1 MKKLGEGNKGL
12 NPYFAPFAKLLK
24 NSFSPLIPFFFIP
37 MSFLPYKYRCADQPG
52 AGTMG
57 KKGKRGRPSLRAPY
71 TAACGRHPASD
82 WNGSGLSCGYSDRI
96 ACDKRCG
103 GVLALC
109 FKHGVKPSV

>member
-37 MSFLPYKYRCADQPG
+37 MSFLPYQYRCADQPG

-57 KKGKRGRPSLRAPY
+57 KKGKRVAHHFTPLTP
-71 TAACGRHPASD
+71 
-82 WNGSGLSCGYSDRI
+82 RI
-96 ACDKRCG
+96 AVAAVQAAG
-103 GVLALC
+103 MGPL
-109 FKHGVKPSV
+109 